1 MLMFEKPATILH
13 PLCDLLDSWK
23 YDEDQGE
30 YQPVYE
36 EFGSILLLV
45 MAFAYRY
52 GLSASDMG
60 VTSSDSFV
68 ARLLGQGHQSRP
80 FDELS
85 DQEKGHLNGWIH
97 GLFDSE
103 AGGLGDELMSSCP
116 PQDFYLL
123 VSTLFQN
130 IVLAYGTGH
139 LAEESLRGG
148 IECETGT
155 FFQGDFHA
163 NSTTDLVDTFLL
175 PSLVV
180 AIAYLANSLWVER
193 SDCQKAIMR
202 VLSSVL
208 APTSISNEAQAML
221 TSVMNIV
228 AKPLEHSLRAYQ
240 RSDPKS
246 QEVEPLL
253 KAIKDSIP
261 LSRRTGAADH
271 TELDAWSLGGFSNS
285 IRQTLQQLVQWSI
298 HPTMDR
304 MPPAYTHRQ
313 MLVAL
318 KLLGAKR
325 LLQLLYE
332 DIRQQ
337 TDTGSGSIIYDVV
350 TAIVC
355 APDVVNT
362 PSNPVNFLDN
372 SGNVPVPT
380 QRKLTLREVLKSDA
394 EDCKRL
400 QKTDMNLAEIVVRLY
415 RKVESQMA
423 VSQAQAIQ
431 ADTMLQ
437 SDLGLSLDPG
447 AGSLDDAM
455 AAATA
460 NVVQGDGI
468 SVDNVSLDL
477 GLGGVG
483 GDLGLGGS
491 SNNGGGSLDL
501 GADDIF
507 SGLGAGDD
515 FQWDNMDLS

>member
-1 MLMFEKPATILH
+1 
-13 PLCDLLDSWK
+13 
-23 YDEDQGE
+23 
-30 YQPVYE
+30 
-36 EFGSILLLV
+36 
-45 MAFAYRY
+45 
-52 GLSASDMG
+52 
-60 VTSSDSFV
+60 
-68 ARLLGQGHQSRP
+68 
-80 FDELS
+80 
-85 DQEKGHLNGWIH
+85 
-97 GLFDSE
+97 
-103 AGGLGDELMSSCP
+103 
-116 PQDFYLL
+116 
-123 VSTLFQN
+123 
-130 IVLAYGTGH
+130 
-139 LAEESLRGG
+139 
-148 IECETGT
+148 
-155 FFQGDFHA
+155 
-163 NSTTDLVDTFLL
+163 
-175 PSLVV
+175 
-180 AIAYLANSLWVER
+180 
-193 SDCQKAIMR
+193 
-202 VLSSVL
+202 
-208 APTSISNEAQAML
+208 
-221 TSVMNIV
+221 
-228 AKPLEHSLRAYQ
+228 
-240 RSDPKS
+240 
-246 QEVEPLL
+246 
-253 KAIKDSIP
+253 
-261 LSRRTGAADH
+261 
-271 TELDAWSLGGFSNS
+271 
-285 IRQTLQQLVQWSI
+285 
-298 HPTMDR
+298 MDR

-337 TDTGSGSIIYDVV
+337 TDTGSGSIIYDVA

-372 SGNVPVPT
+372 SGNMPAPV

-437 SDLGLSLDPG
+437 NDLGLGLDTG

-455 AAATA
+455 AAAAA
-460 NVVQGDGI
+460 NVAQGDGM

-483 GDLGLGGS
+483 GDMGLGGS

-501 GADDIF
+501 GTDDIF